1 MPHQKNKQV
10 LMNFEKQANYRA
22 RQKRNVAGA
31 KAAKKEADRLRYLSK
46 RTTMLENKLS
56 DLQEKQRMLALN
68 GKAAK
73 VEMAQ
78 AKQQEL
84 KLEKNIRDV
93 REEFKSKVDME
104 DNNKD

>member
-1 MPHQKNKQV
+1 
-10 LMNFEKQANYRA
+10 
-22 RQKRNVAGA
+22 
-31 KAAKKEADRLRYLSK
+31 
-46 RTTMLENKLS
+46 MLENKLS